1 MRLILTFL
9 GASWLISCDT
19 VYPTGAVTTVCGRSS
34 ATFSLIGQHKGA
46 SLLFQYIQ
54 KNYPACLVRPSDTAA
69 CSRQEKAV
77 ATGSFAG
84 SMLILLSLQGQA

>member
-34 ATFSLIGQHKGA
+34 ATFSLHRSTQGCIVIIPV
-46 SLLFQYIQ
+46 YT

-77 ATGSFAG
+77 ATGSFAE
-84 SMLILLSLQGQA
+84 STLILLSSIV